1 MKTEQAKLST
11 SLYDDEPEEEE
22 DEMNIKTQRE
32 QILTT
37 SNASLLKF
45 YSQNSHQK
53 GTWAC

>member
-37 SNASLLKF
+37 SNASLIKF